1 MDKYTV
7 KLMPRAYRDLDE
19 IYVYIAAHIGVKE
32 TAVNLI
38 DELEKAILTLDL
50 MPYRGAERKIGAYAN
65 KGYRQVFVKNF
76 VIVYRIVEKIK
87 EVLIVTVRYTPS
99 DF

>member
-1 MDKYTV
+1 
-7 KLMPRAYRDLDE
+7 
-19 IYVYIAAHIGVKE
+19 
-32 TAVNLI
+32 
-38 DELEKAILTLDL
+38 
-50 MPYRGAERKIGAYAN
+50 
-65 KGYRQVFVKNF
+65 

>member
-1 MDKYTV
+1 LDKYTV

-38 DELEKAILTLDL
+38 DELEKSNTDVGFDALSRCRTKSWSL
-50 MPYRGAERKIGAYAN
+50 RK
-65 KGYRQVFVKNF
+65 
-76 VIVYRIVEKIK
+76 
-87 EVLIVTVRYTPS
+87 
-99 DF
+99 

>member
-32 TAVNLI
+32 TAVQYTSKSFRTKLDKAKNYLSLLEI
-38 DELEKAILTLDL
+38 EEFDEKFVVEFKA
-50 MPYRGAERKIGAYAN
+50 GAG
-65 KGYRQVFVKNF
+65 
-76 VIVYRIVEKIK
+76 VEI
-87 EVLIVTVRYTPS
+87 EL
-99 DF
+99 

>member
-1 MDKYTV
+1 LDKFTV
-7 KLMPRAYRDLDE
+7 KLMPRAYRDLDG
-19 IYVYIAAHIGVKE
+19 IYVHIAVHIGVKE
-32 TAVNLI
+32 TAENLI
-38 DELEKAILTLDL
+38 DELEKAILTLDF
-50 MPYRGAERKIGAYAN
+50 MPYRGAERKVGAYAN

-76 VIVYRIVEKIK
+76 VIVYRIEEKNK